1 VNRLGRIK
9 AKEVNDL
16 ITKINELTK
25 YSRGIGS
32 VKTNPG
38 IFINSG
44 MGVSTK
50 CHRYG
55 DKAHTPI
62 PEDMRQQKYQGGDVS
77 NAKVQAGKRVM
88 ADGMNGIVDGINKAI
103 TEIRINVTGNDA
115 PGLDVQGPSHVTKN
129 TIARLQQLQACINA
143 VNTIDNTLHRVDG
156 WFNSNNRCNRS
167 CQVNCQVGCQ
177 VACNSVNWCHDQ
189 KCGGH

>member
-1 VNRLGRIK
+1 MGRIK
-9 AKEVNDL
+9 ANEVNKL

-44 MGVSTK
+44 QGVSTG

-62 PEDMRQQKYQGGDVS
+62 LK
-77 NAKVQAGKRVM
+77 
-88 ADGMNGIVDGINKAI
+88 I
-103 TEIRINVTGNDA
+103 
-115 PGLDVQGPSHVTKN
+115 
-129 TIARLQQLQACINA
+129 
-143 VNTIDNTLHRVDG
+143 
-156 WFNSNNRCNRS
+156 
-167 CQVNCQVGCQ
+167 
-177 VACNSVNWCHDQ
+177 
-189 KCGGH
+189 

>member
-1 VNRLGRIK
+1 MGRIK
-9 AKEVNDL
+9 AEEVNKL

-25 YSRGIGS
+25 YSRGINS
-32 VKTNPG
+32 VKANPG
-38 IFINSG
+38 IFINTG
-44 MGVSTK
+44 MGVNVG

-55 DKAHTPI
+55 DKAHTII
-62 PEDMRQQKYQGGDVS
+62 PEDMRQKKYQGNDIS
-77 NAKVQAGKRVM
+77 DAKVNAGKRVT
-88 ADGMNGIVDGINKAI
+88 ADGMNGIVDAINTAI
-103 TEIRINVTGNDA
+103 TEIRNNVTGDDA
-115 PGLDVQGPSHVTKN
+115 PGLTVDAPSRVTKN

-156 WFNSNNRCNRS
+156 WFNTNNRCNRS

>member
-1 VNRLGRIK
+1 MGRIK

-44 MGVSTK
+44 QGVSTG

-55 DKAHTPI
+55 DKAHTHI
-62 PEDMRQQKYQGGDVS
+62 PEDMRQQKYQGNNVS
-77 NAKVQAGKRVM
+77 DAKVQAGKRVL
-88 ADGMNGIVDGINKAI
+88 ADGMNGIVDAINTAI

-115 PGLDVQGPSHVTKN
+115 PGLDVQGPSRVTKN